1 MTNLHHD
8 GVHICSTF
16 ADCTLL
22 QATNYWKNAKQQG
35 LPFTLDPRVLY
46 RGYVVNTMQN
56 GFCVMSQFFL
66 AGVLKNIMTGGT
78 DRPLGNGEKIA
89 SGVGA
94 GVISSIVAGP
104 MELVMIQQQVKG
116 GGLLS
121 TAGDMVSR
129 GPSTIWRGTTA
140 MMAREGFYCGAFLG
154 IIPVVREEVQKQ
166 FPDLSADQ
174 ARLGATFLAG
184 PICSMA
190 SHPPDTM
197 KTCLQG
203 DVEGV
208 KFKGYGDTVRTI
220 VKERGLP
227 AMWAGAPWRIFRQFC
242 CFLLFDKI
250 NTEVAPLMF
259 PHAFKKENT
268 EPSNK
273 SGNKK

>member
-1 MTNLHHD
+1 MT
-8 GVHICSTF
+8 GCTF
-16 ADCTLL
+16 ALRL
-22 QATNYWKNAKQQG
+22 QTASSRQPTTGRTKQQG

-116 GGLLS
+116 GGLLRLLATWS
-121 TAGDMVSR
+121 G

-154 IIPVVREEVQKQ
+154 IIPVVREEVQAV
-166 FPDLSADQ
+166 P
-174 ARLGATFLAG
+174 
-184 PICSMA
+184 
-190 SHPPDTM
+190 
-197 KTCLQG
+197 
-203 DVEGV
+203 
-208 KFKGYGDTVRTI
+208 
-220 VKERGLP
+220 
-227 AMWAGAPWRIFRQFC
+227 
-242 CFLLFDKI
+242 
-250 NTEVAPLMF
+250 
-259 PHAFKKENT
+259 
-268 EPSNK
+268 
-273 SGNKK
+273 